1 MKYACFTQF
10 NFSEQEYS
18 LLLHTLTLTHSLSSL
33 LREHATTL
41 GTIIHTLSYSTLQ
54 HLLKVD
60 LLYWLQHADK
70 HGQKLANETAI
81 LLKLRETVYDW
92 LGESPPSP
100 EQEYK
105 LGTTARRELAIA
117 CVQRCVSPSY
127 LQLVVLQALLSIFA
141 DPHSPSVTA
150 RFFPRFTLLRNSDL
164 KLIKEHGTLLSLC
177 IPLASF
183 SLTLSSLESVSFFAS
198 DVTLTETA
206 PSWAVPSSLRLPR
219 LLQRYCV
226 NHLSQVLTSSLLV
239 PLQISTNAYDKLIFN
254 DCIQAEYEQE
264 CGEMVNQLVDKVSR
278 FL

>member
-1 MKYACFTQF
+1 MIVPRVVACSLLPHENESSCSHNCLSIPSEWMKYACFTQF

-60 LLYWLQHADK
+60 LLYWLHHADK

-150 RFFPRFTLLRNSDL
+150 NR
-164 KLIKEHGTLLSLC
+164 
-177 IPLASF
+177 
-183 SLTLSSLESVSFFAS
+183 
-198 DVTLTETA
+198 
-206 PSWAVPSSLRLPR
+206 
-219 LLQRYCV
+219 
-226 NHLSQVLTSSLLV
+226 
-239 PLQISTNAYDKLIFN
+239 
-254 DCIQAEYEQE
+254 
-264 CGEMVNQLVDKVSR
+264 
-278 FL
+278 

>member
-60 LLYWLQHADK
+60 LLYWLHHADK

-100 EQEYK
+100 EQEY
-105 LGTTARRELAIA
+105 
-117 CVQRCVSPSY
+117 
-127 LQLVVLQALLSIFA
+127 
-141 DPHSPSVTA
+141 
-150 RFFPRFTLLRNSDL
+150 
-164 KLIKEHGTLLSLC
+164 
-177 IPLASF
+177 
-183 SLTLSSLESVSFFAS
+183 
-198 DVTLTETA
+198 
-206 PSWAVPSSLRLPR
+206 
-219 LLQRYCV
+219 
-226 NHLSQVLTSSLLV
+226 
-239 PLQISTNAYDKLIFN
+239 
-254 DCIQAEYEQE
+254 
-264 CGEMVNQLVDKVSR
+264 
-278 FL
+278 

>member
-1 MKYACFTQF
+1 MEYACFTQF

-18 LLLHTLTLTHSLSSL
+18 LLLHTLTLIHSLSSL
-33 LREHATTL
+33 LRDHATTL
-41 GTIIHTLSYSTLQ
+41 GTVIHSLSYSTLQ

-60 LLYWLQHADK
+60 LLYWLHHADK

-117 CVQRCVSPSY
+117 CVQRSVSPSY
-127 LQLVVLQALLSIFA
+127 LQLVVLQALLSVFA

-164 KLIKEHGTLLSLC
+164 KLIKEHRTLLSLC

-183 SLTLSSLESVSFFAS
+183 SLTLASLESASFLAS

-206 PSWAVPSSLRLPR
+206 PSWSVPSSLRLPR
-219 LLQRYCV
+219 LLQRYCL
-226 NHLSQVLTSSLLV
+226 NHLSQILTPSLLI
-239 PLQISTNAYDKLIFN
+239 PLQISMNAYEKLTFN